1 MTLGYKTVLAN
12 LCAGEVHE
20 DQMSKLEAMM
30 GVKPDSR
37 NSINY
42 YKNLP
47 EENQEP
53 EDDGFDP

>member
-12 LCAGEVHE
+12 LNTGRVCEE
-20 DQMSKLEAMM
+20 KMSELEAMM

-53 EDDGFDP
+53 EDDGFNP

>member
-12 LCAGEVHE
+12 LNTGRVCEE
-20 DQMSKLEAMM
+20 KMSELEAMM

-47 EENQEP
+47 EEN
-53 EDDGFDP
+53 